1 MSQCQI
7 LYLHS
12 LLGIQGFYGINA
24 YLIFVEYLQYVNYII
39 NIDSFTFTKILKSRN
54 YYYNSNFTY
63 E

>member
-12 LLGIQGFYGINA
+12 LLRIQGFYGINA